1 VLALAGYCCRDSSS
15 ERLFSDV
22 FVVNLGVLMEVSLLW
37 MTPAFV
43 GTVTRVLT
51 IYSRVCIL
59 VKPDSAAYP
68 SHKRRFFDVGSRLVT
83 NLNVHCQDSIA
94 DR

>member
-43 GTVTRVLT
+43 GTVTRLLT
-51 IYSRVCIL
+51 IYSTY
-59 VKPDSAAYP
+59 KPDSATYP

-94 DR
+94 DW